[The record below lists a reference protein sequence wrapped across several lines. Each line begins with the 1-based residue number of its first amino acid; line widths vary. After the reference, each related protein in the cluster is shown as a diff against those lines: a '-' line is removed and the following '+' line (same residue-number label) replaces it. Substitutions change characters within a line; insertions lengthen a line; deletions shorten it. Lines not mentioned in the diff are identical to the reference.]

1 MPLPTQIRGHL
12 GDRKSHKLGVL
23 KQAKDQPAKQE
34 GSNSSDRPAK
44 RPAYEHQDDLRILK
58 GCHGGD
64 RLPTPLASEGYRIWH
79 RFGGNHGDNGEH
91 YTTWSVLV
99 FSFLALDLPAPF
111 NCVFRIN
118 IHT

>member
-64 RLPTPLASEGYRIWH
+64 RLPTPLASEGYRIV
-79 RFGGNHGDNGEH
+79 
-91 YTTWSVLV
+91 SVGTD
-99 FSFLALDLPAPF
+99 LAATMVIMVNTISLGL
-111 NCVFRIN
+111 C
-118 IHT
+118 